1 MIIFNYNGK
10 EYSIA
15 NLNHLYDF
23 LAEIIGYENADAIEE
38 LINDH
43 VEENV
48 SRETTSLMEN
58 IEIYSDGFNQ
68 ALHWIDTYE
77 EIYGTRDN
85 LVNDMILKAERLDNK
100 IYKKIISEHT
110 INIYFLFCFY

>member
-1 MIIFNYNGK
+1 MIIFNHNGK

-23 LAEIIGYENADAIEE
+23 LADTIGYENADAIEE
-38 LINDH
+38 LIYGCID
-43 VEENV
+43 ENV
-48 SRETTSLMEN
+48 SRETSPLKKN

-100 IYKKIISEHT
+100 IYKVYNKPDYSADIEEG
-110 INIYFLFCFY
+110 